1 MLNNKKLL
9 LIAASIVGIIILWGS
24 GDDDI
29 ETTQPTIASGL
40 ISQTSSPSED
50 VVVVDSTEQINF
62 KNEKAQGEQQFN
74 RAVEHLQNEE
84 WSAAKTLL
92 EGLASRY
99 PSMVE
104 AHLNLAYLYSKTGQL
119 EQARTVLVNG
129 VEADRNYSMVLKN
142 LQLVHGALAA
152 QAYRNAFVTDEDTAA
167 NVAIDELELDLPLV
181 SSLDLSAVDL
191 SLQKELLAKI
201 EDFESQESSAQSSQL
216 VMQER
221 IDSLEAELLVAS
233 NRINEQSVKFESDL
247 ASLKSQSELQA
258 ANISEQLA
266 LERAKSSSTEI
277 EVEQKVA
284 SIASNPIKTEPV
296 VALVSVPEI
305 DKITEAEQS
314 IGIELVRNWAE
325 QWSAQNV
332 QGYIQSYEENYRPPS
347 DEITHAEWREQRR
360 ERLTNKQFI
369 EVYVGNF
376 SFEESATQF
385 SVSFSQRYRS
395 NTLDDTIIKKL
406 IFSKKDGSWQG
417 GRIINE
423 VIVSN

>member
-29 ETTQPTIASGL
+29 ETTQPAIASGL

-406 IFSKKDGSWQG
+406 TFSKKDGSWQG

-423 VIVSN
+423 VIVSS

>member
-29 ETTQPTIASGL
+29 ETTQPAIASGL

-152 QAYRNAFVTDEDTAA
+152 QAYRNAFVTDEDTATS
-167 NVAIDELELDLPLV
+167 VEIGELELDLPLV

-201 EDFESQESSAQSSQL
+201 EGFESQESSAQSSQL

-233 NRINEQSVKFESDL
+233 NRINEQSVKL
-247 ASLKSQSELQA
+247 
-258 ANISEQLA
+258 N
-266 LERAKSSSTEI
+266 
-277 EVEQKVA
+277 
-284 SIASNPIKTEPV
+284 
-296 VALVSVPEI
+296 
-305 DKITEAEQS
+305 
-314 IGIELVRNWAE
+314 
-325 QWSAQNV
+325 
-332 QGYIQSYEENYRPPS
+332 
-347 DEITHAEWREQRR
+347 
-360 ERLTNKQFI
+360 LT
-369 EVYVGNF
+369 
-376 SFEESATQF
+376 
-385 SVSFSQRYRS
+385 
-395 NTLDDTIIKKL
+395 
-406 IFSKKDGSWQG
+406 WHH
-417 GRIINE
+417 
-423 VIVSN
+423 